1 MESKFARLFRTSK
14 LASYDR
20 EIKQVYATY
29 ANKTNK
35 GEWGLKR
42 RMPPRIPTRL
52 ATISSLDTKEQITD
66 FENGNPQYML
76 TNTWKENFPESHSPG
91 HRKSSGFFPDINAA
105 RQPSSPG
112 EGKRSRV
119 PQRNLGLMTRA
130 EWKAFLAEARSRRS
144 EWKDA
149 LEEGH
154 FAPEETLAFMNA
166 TNIHDSQDD
175 GVVRS
180 PTYHDYVPASEEL
193 IVQGRVLNHAN
204 AGYAVAVQGII
215 AYLPPQSKSMET
227 GFGYRDI
234 KTFYVHSAKFDS
246 QGRPDVL
253 LGMKPRGSRDS
264 ISLDSGPRSAFK
276 FGKTVSNKNTEIR
289 EEYLGRIRDIL
300 KLNKSLSESVSGDE
314 ITDAVDHITKD
325 RK

>member
-52 ATISSLDTKEQITD
+52 ATISSLDTKEQIIE
-66 FENGNPQYML
+66 FESGDQQYML

-91 HRKSSGFFPDINAA
+91 HRNTGGFFSDINAGSQSGKA
-105 RQPSSPG
+105 G
-112 EGKRSRV
+112 EGSKSRV

-130 EWKAFLAEARSRRS
+130 EWKKFLAEARSRRS
-144 EWKDA
+144 EWEDA
-149 LEEGH
+149 LSEGH
-154 FAPEETLAFMNA
+154 FVPEETLAFMNA

-193 IVQGRVLNHAN
+193 VVQGRVLNHAN

-215 AYLPPQSKSMET
+215 AYLPPQSKSMDT
-227 GFGYRDI
+227 SLGFRDV

-253 LGMKPRGSRDS
+253 LGTKPRGSRDP
-264 ISLDSGPRSAFK
+264 INLDSGPRSTFK
-276 FGKTVSNKNTEIR
+276 FDRTVSNKNIEAR
-289 EEYLGRIRDIL
+289 KEHLGRIRDIL
-300 KLNKSLSESVSGDE
+300 KMNKDLLESASGDE